1 MEVFGKVVVCDNF
14 MGDLVLKWELF
25 IFWVVKDIGDGV
37 CIILDDIFF
46 YGWKFLLIVVLVKG
60 GGFLLVILLYWV
72 VSIVNGVLEYVI
84 IFWKYI
90 DIYKRLM
97 LKLYYMY
104 IVNGV

>member
-1 MEVFGKVVVCDNF
+1 M
-14 MGDLVLKWELF
+14 F

-97 LKLYYMY
+97 LELYYMY